1 MGLFT
6 KSKSLKFKKIP
17 STPEQ
22 NQARSY
28 LEGLYQKDLQYPTEQ
43 IADLTGTEQQIQ
55 GQLPDYL
62 RNTQADY
69 ETGRSYLNDVL
80 AGGYDPRS
88 SDYYAGLR
96 QESEQLKAGSQNEIR
111 RQSQK
116 AGMARSTPSLGIQ
129 ADVGEKYDTQTLK
142 NLGAL
147 YENERMRMG
156 QAAAGLGQLS
166 SQYIGNVGAAES
178 IAETERFVQQDRMRA
193 MFTAAVQNM
202 LAPYLKPEGGVSQA
216 GIALNLLNEKRYAG
230 VETGGG
236 LTDFGFATSLFSS
249 AYSTYAI
256 NDAIKSLQV
265 A

>member
-6 KSKSLKFKKIP
+6 QSKSLKFKKIP

-62 RNTQADY
+62 KNNQADY
-69 ETGRSYLNDVL
+69 ESGRSYLNDVL

-147 YENERMRMG
+147 YENERTRMG
-156 QAAAGLGQLS
+156 QAASGLGQLS
-166 SQYIGNVGAAES
+166 SQYIGNVGAAS
-178 IAETERFVQQDRMRA
+178 QIAETERQIQQNKMSALFTSTVQ
-193 MFTAAVQNM
+193 TM
-202 LAPYLKPEGGVSQA
+202 LAPFLRNNGVSQVD
-216 GIALNLLNEKRYAG
+216 IAKSLLNETRYSG
-230 VETGGG
+230 LKTGGE
-236 LTDFGFATSLFSS
+236 LTDLGFAANLASEAFSVYSLNQ
-249 AYSTYAI
+249 AI
-256 NDAIKSLQV
+256 AGLQTG
-265 A
+265 